1 MVSTLSGME
10 TFLATVS
17 GWASGRGLGFAKPG
31 KWRGNSG
38 RACPT
43 HTAPALLS
51 SSLIFIISNW
61 LDPKPQHTEERN
73 PASDRKQQ
81 LGKKK
86 LGGWEGR
93 GAKSSC
99 LCGQPA
105 PWHTFPRNHLQPSF
119 TPAEACPVKQ
129 RCLIAPWIPGVPRT
143 MGQGEWG
150 RAGRTKYSSG
160 QNIVRDLGAE
170 LRLWFCSALLA

>member
-10 TFLATVS
+10 AFLGTAS
-17 GWASGRGLGFAKPG
+17 GWASGWRLGSAKQG
-31 KWRGNSG
+31 KSRGNSG
-38 RACPT
+38 RACPA

-51 SSLIFIISNW
+51 SSLIFIISIW
-61 LDPKPQHTEERN
+61 LGPKPQHTEERN

-93 GAKSSC
+93 GAKSLR

-105 PWHTFPRNHLQPSF
+105 PWLTSPHNHLQPSF

-129 RCLIAPWIPGVPRT
+129 RYLTAPRIPGCSEEWGKGSGG
-143 MGQGEWG
+143 GQG
-150 RAGRTKYSSG
+150 R
-160 QNIVRDLGAE
+160 QNTAVASVQGLGAE
-170 LRLWFCSALLA
+170 LGLWFHSAILD